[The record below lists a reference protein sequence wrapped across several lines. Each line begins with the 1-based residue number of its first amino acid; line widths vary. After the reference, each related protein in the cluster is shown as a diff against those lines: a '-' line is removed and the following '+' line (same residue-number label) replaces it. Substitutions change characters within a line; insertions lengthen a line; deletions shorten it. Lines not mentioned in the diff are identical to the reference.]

1 MIQMFNMM
9 SNIYDKDVIAEIKLR
24 DEVVTSHI
32 NTPGIAK
39 KAIKGDKVR
48 KLEITHCY
56 REHQRYGMPF
66 PKKLPVQQI

>member
-32 NTPGIAK
+32 NTRGNSK
-39 KAIKGDKVR
+39 KNLSKEIK
-48 KLEITHCY
+48 
-56 REHQRYGMPF
+56 
-66 PKKLPVQQI
+66 